1 LIASLAR
8 KAFRYEGFGYDVMS
22 LLLQILVDALLLGGV
37 YTLMAVGLSLAF
49 GVTRII
55 NFAHGEVLM
64 FGAYAAFFAF
74 AGLKLDPLLSLP
86 FVAVLGAAGGYLL
99 FKSSIERILDDAGIN
114 QVLLTFGI
122 GLVLQNVAVILW
134 TGDERSAIPSYAF
147 DSWFLS
153 DDVVVAK
160 GRLIAFGIAAAFMLA
175 LLAWLRWSELGRA
188 TRAVSQNR
196 AAASLMGIN
205 VHAIYALSF
214 ALSSAFGAATGA
226 IMSFLLPI
234 TPFMGFPILVKAFAI
249 IILGGLDSIIGT
261 VLGAFFLAITETA
274 IAYLVPDGIG
284 WAEGVAFFLLVLM
297 LIVRPTGILGS
308 AERDA

>member
-1 LIASLAR
+1 MASLA
-8 KAFRYEGFGYDVMS
+8 
-22 LLLQILVDALLLGGV
+22 LQILVDSLLLGGV

-55 NFAHGEVLM
+55 NFAHGDVVM
-64 FGAYAAFFAF
+64 YGAYAAFFAF
-74 AGLKLDPLLSLP
+74 AGLNIDPLVSLL
-86 FVAVLGAAGGYLL
+86 FVAVLGAIGGYLL
-99 FKSSIERILDDAGIN
+99 FRFTLNRILDAVGIN

-134 TGDERSAIPSYAF
+134 TGDERSTTPQYAF
-147 DSWFLS
+147 DSWFLT

-160 GRLIAFGIAAAFMLA
+160 GRLIAFGLAAIFIVA

-205 VHAIYALSF
+205 VRAMYGLSF
-214 ALSSAFGAATGA
+214 ALSTALGTATGA

-234 TPFMGFPILVKAFAI
+234 APFMGFPILVKAFAI
-249 IILGGLDSIIGT
+249 IILGGMDSIIGT
-261 VLGAFFLAITETA
+261 VIGAFFLAIAETT
-274 IAYLVPDGIG
+274 IAYLVPQGIG
-284 WAEGVAFFLLVLM
+284 WAEGVAFFLLVMM
-297 LIVRPTGILGS
+297 LVVRPNGILGTVG
-308 AERDA
+308 RDA

>member
-1 LIASLAR
+1 MLGLT
-8 KAFRYEGFGYDVMS
+8 
-22 LLLQILVDALLLGGV
+22 LQILVDSLLLGGV

-55 NFAHGEVLM
+55 NFAHGDIVM
-64 FGAYAAFFAF
+64 YGAYAAFFAF
-74 AGLKLDPLLSLP
+74 IGLNIDPLVSLLL
-86 FVAVLGAAGGYLL
+86 VAVLGGIGGYLL
-99 FKSSIERILDDAGIN
+99 FKLTLNRILDSASIN

-134 TGDERSAIPSYAF
+134 TGDERSTTPSYAF
-147 DSWFLS
+147 DSWFLT
-153 DDVVVAK
+153 DDVIIAK
-160 GRLIAFGIAAAFMLA
+160 GRLIAFVLAAAFVGL

-205 VHAIYALSF
+205 VRAMYALSF
-214 ALSSAFGAATGA
+214 GLSSALGTATGA

-249 IILGGLDSIIGT
+249 IILGGLDSVIGT
-261 VLGAFFLAITETA
+261 VIGAFFLATAETT
-274 IAYLVPDGIG
+274 IGYLVPQGIG
-284 WAEGVAFFLLVLM
+284 WAEGVAFFLLVM
-297 LIVRPTGILGS
+297 VLIARPTGILGTVGRE
-308 AERDA
+308 A

>member
-1 LIASLAR
+1 MASLV
-8 KAFRYEGFGYDVMS
+8 F
-22 LLLQILVDALLLGGV
+22 QIMVDSLLLGGV

-55 NFAHGEVLM
+55 NFAHGDVVM
-64 FGAYAAFFAF
+64 YGAYAAFFAF
-74 AGLKLDPLLSLP
+74 VELNIDPLLSLL
-86 FVAVLGAAGGYLL
+86 FVAVLGGIGGYLL
-99 FKSSIERILDDAGIN
+99 FKLTLDRILDAASIN
-114 QVLLTFGI
+114 QVLLTFGL

-134 TGDERSAIPSYAF
+134 TGDERSTTPSYAF

-153 DDVVVAK
+153 DDVVIAK
-160 GRLIAFGIAAAFMLA
+160 GRLIAFGLAIAFVVL

-205 VHAIYALSF
+205 VRAMYGLSF
-214 ALSSAFGAATGA
+214 ALSTAFGTATGA

-249 IILGGLDSIIGT
+249 IILGGLDSIVGT
-261 VLGAFFLAITETA
+261 VIGAFFLATAETT
-274 IAYLVPDGIG
+274 IAYVVPQGIG
-284 WAEGVAFFLLVLM
+284 WAEGVAFFLLVM
-297 LIVRPTGILGS
+297 VLIARPNGILGTVG
-308 AERDA
+308 RDA

>member
-1 LIASLAR
+1 MDLR
-8 KAFRYEGFGYDVMS
+8 FRSWSIPFYWEE
-22 LLLQILVDALLLGGV
+22 V

-55 NFAHGEVLM
+55 NFAHGDIVM
-64 FGAYAAFFAF
+64 YGAYAAFFAF
-74 AGLKLDPLLSLP
+74 VGLNIDPLVSLLL
-86 FVAVLGAAGGYLL
+86 VAMLGGIGGYLL
-99 FKSSIERILDDAGIN
+99 FKVTLDRILDSASIN

-134 TGDERSAIPSYAF
+134 TGDDRSTTPSYAF
-147 DSWFLS
+147 DSWFLT
-153 DDVVVAK
+153 DDVIIAK
-160 GRLIAFGIAAAFMLA
+160 GRLIAFVLAAAFVGL

-205 VHAIYALSF
+205 VRAMYALSF
-214 ALSSAFGAATGA
+214 GLSSALGTATGA

-249 IILGGLDSIIGT
+249 IILGGLDSVIGT
-261 VLGAFFLAITETA
+261 VIGAFFLATAETTVG
-274 IAYLVPDGIG
+274 YLVPQGIG
-284 WAEGVAFFLLVLM
+284 WAEGVAFFLLVM
-297 LIVRPTGILGS
+297 VLIAKPTGILGTVGRE
-308 AERDA
+308 A

>member
-1 LIASLAR
+1 MASLV
-8 KAFRYEGFGYDVMS
+8 F
-22 LLLQILVDALLLGGV
+22 QIMVDSLLLGGV

-55 NFAHGEVLM
+55 NFAHGDIVM
-64 FGAYAAFFAF
+64 YGAYAAFFAF
-74 AGLKLDPLLSLP
+74 VGLNVDPLLSLL
-86 FVAVLGAAGGYLL
+86 FVAVLGGISGYLL
-99 FKSSIERILDDAGIN
+99 FKLTLDRILDAASIN
-114 QVLLTFGI
+114 QVLLTFGL

-134 TGDERSAIPSYAF
+134 TGDERSTTPSYAF
-147 DSWFLS
+147 DSWFIS

-160 GRLIAFGIAAAFMLA
+160 GRLIAFGLAIAFVVL

-205 VHAIYALSF
+205 VRAMYGLSF
-214 ALSSAFGAATGA
+214 ALSSAFGTATGA
-226 IMSFLLPI
+226 IMSFLLPV

-261 VLGAFFLAITETA
+261 VIGAFFLATAETT
-274 IAYLVPDGIG
+274 IAYVVPQGIG
-284 WAEGVAFFLLVLM
+284 WAEGVAFFLLVM
-297 LIVRPTGILGS
+297 VLIARPNGILGTVGRE
-308 AERDA
+308 A

>member
-1 LIASLAR
+1 MASSMA
-8 KAFRYEGFGYDVMS
+8 S

-37 YTLMAVGLSLAF
+37 YTLMAVGLSLSF

-55 NFAHGEVLM
+55 NFAHGDVVM
-64 FGAYAAFFAF
+64 YGSYAAFFAF
-74 AGLKLDPLLSLP
+74 SGLNIDPLLSLP
-86 FVAVLGAAGGYLL
+86 AVAILGAVGGYLL
-99 FKSSIERILDDAGIN
+99 FKFSIDRILEDVSIN
-114 QVLLTFGI
+114 QVLLTFGL
-122 GLVLQNVAVILW
+122 GLILQNVAVILW
-134 TGDERSAIPSYAF
+134 TGDERSTTPFYAF
-147 DSWFLS
+147 QSWFLS
-153 DDVVVAK
+153 DDVVVAN
-160 GRLIAFGIAAAFMLA
+160 GRLIAFGLAAAFMAL

-205 VHAIYALSF
+205 VRAIYGLSF

-249 IILGGLDSIIGT
+249 IILGGLDSILGT
-261 VLGAFFLAITETA
+261 VIGAFFLAIAETA
-274 IAYLVPDGIG
+274 IAYLVPQGIG

-297 LIVRPTGILGS
+297 LIVRPAGILGTVG
-308 AERDA
+308 RDA

>member
-1 LIASLAR
+1 MLGLT
-8 KAFRYEGFGYDVMS
+8 
-22 LLLQILVDALLLGGV
+22 LQILVDSLLLGGV

-55 NFAHGEVLM
+55 NFAHGDIVM
-64 FGAYAAFFAF
+64 YGAYAAFFAF
-74 AGLKLDPLLSLP
+74 VGLHIDPLISLLL
-86 FVAVLGAAGGYLL
+86 VAVLGGIGGYLL
-99 FKSSIERILDDAGIN
+99 FKLTLNRILESAGIN

-134 TGDERSAIPSYAF
+134 TGDERSTTPSYAF
-147 DSWFLS
+147 DSWFLT
-153 DDVVVAK
+153 DDVIVAK
-160 GRLIAFGIAAAFMLA
+160 GRLIAFALAALFVTA

-205 VHAIYALSF
+205 VRAMYALSF
-214 ALSSAFGAATGA
+214 GLSSGLGTATGA

-249 IILGGLDSIIGT
+249 IILGGLDSVIGT
-261 VLGAFFLAITETA
+261 VIGAFFLATAETT
-274 IAYLVPDGIG
+274 IGYLIPQGIG
-284 WAEGVAFFLLVLM
+284 WAEGVAFFLLVLV
-297 LIVRPTGILGS
+297 LIARPTGILGTVGRE
-308 AERDA
+308 A

>member
-1 LIASLAR
+1 MVSLI
-8 KAFRYEGFGYDVMS
+8 F
-22 LLLQILVDALLLGGV
+22 QIMVDSLLLGGV

-55 NFAHGEVLM
+55 NFAHGDVVTY
-64 FGAYAAFFAF
+64 GAYAAFFAF
-74 AGLKLDPLLSLP
+74 VGLNVDPLLSLL
-86 FVAVLGAAGGYLL
+86 FVAVLGAIGGYLL
-99 FKSSIERILDDAGIN
+99 FKHTLDRVLDAPGIN
-114 QVLLTFGI
+114 QVLLTFGL

-134 TGDERSAIPSYAF
+134 TGDERSTTPSYAF

-153 DDVVVAK
+153 DEIVVAK
-160 GRLIAFGIAAAFMLA
+160 GRLIAFGLAVAFVLL

-205 VHAIYALSF
+205 VRAMYALSF
-214 ALSSAFGAATGA
+214 GLSSAFGTATGA

-249 IILGGLDSIIGT
+249 IILGGLDSIVGT
-261 VLGAFFLAITETA
+261 VIGAFFLATAETT
-274 IAYLVPDGIG
+274 IAYVVPQGIG
-284 WAEGVAFFLLVLM
+284 WAEGVAFFLLVIV
-297 LIVRPTGILGS
+297 LIVRPTGILGTVG
-308 AERDA
+308 RDA

>member
-1 LIASLAR
+1 MASL
-8 KAFRYEGFGYDVMS
+8 V
-22 LLLQILVDALLLGGV
+22 LQIMVDSLLLGGV

-55 NFAHGEVLM
+55 NFAHGDIVM
-64 FGAYAAFFAF
+64 YGAYAAFFAF
-74 AGLKLDPLLSLP
+74 VGLHVDPLLSLL
-86 FVAVLGAAGGYLL
+86 FVAVLGGVGGYML
-99 FKSSIERILDDAGIN
+99 FKLTLDRILDAVSIN

-134 TGDERSAIPSYAF
+134 TGDERSTTPSYAF

-160 GRLIAFGIAAAFMLA
+160 GRLIAFGLAVAFVVL

-205 VHAIYALSF
+205 VRAMYALSF
-214 ALSSAFGAATGA
+214 ALSSAFGTATGA

-261 VLGAFFLAITETA
+261 VIGAFFLATAETT
-274 IAYLVPDGIG
+274 IAYLVPQGIG
-284 WAEGVAFFLLVLM
+284 WAEGVAFFLLVM
-297 LIVRPTGILGS
+297 VLIARPTGILGTVG
-308 AERDA
+308 RDA

>member
-1 LIASLAR
+1 MLGLT
-8 KAFRYEGFGYDVMS
+8 
-22 LLLQILVDALLLGGV
+22 LQISVDSLLLGGV

-55 NFAHGEVLM
+55 NFAHGDIVM
-64 FGAYAAFFAF
+64 YGAYAAFFAF
-74 AGLKLDPLLSLP
+74 VGLNVDPLLSLLL
-86 FVAVLGAAGGYLL
+86 VAALGGIGGYLL
-99 FKSSIERILDDAGIN
+99 FKLTLNRIIESAGIN

-134 TGDERSAIPSYAF
+134 TGDERSTTPSYAF
-147 DSWFLS
+147 DSWFLT
-153 DDVVVAK
+153 DDVIVAK
-160 GRLIAFGIAAAFMLA
+160 GRLIAFILAAVFVVL

-205 VHAIYALSF
+205 VRAMYALSF
-214 ALSSAFGAATGA
+214 GLSSALGTATGA

-249 IILGGLDSIIGT
+249 IILGGLDSVIGT
-261 VLGAFFLAITETA
+261 VIGAFFLATAETT
-274 IAYLVPDGIG
+274 IGYLVPQGIG
-284 WAEGVAFFLLVLM
+284 WAEGVAFFLLVLV
-297 LIVRPTGILGS
+297 LIARPTGILGTVGRE
-308 AERDA
+308 A

>member
-1 LIASLAR
+1 MASLI
-8 KAFRYEGFGYDVMS
+8 F
-22 LLLQILVDALLLGGV
+22 QIMVDSLLLGGV

-55 NFAHGEVLM
+55 NFAHGDVVM
-64 FGAYAAFFAF
+64 YGAYAAFFAF
-74 AGLKLDPLLSLP
+74 VGLNVDPLLSLV
-86 FVAVLGAAGGYLL
+86 FVAVLGGIGGYLL
-99 FKSSIERILDDAGIN
+99 FKLTLDRILDAAGIN
-114 QVLLTFGI
+114 QVLLTFGL

-134 TGDERSAIPSYAF
+134 TGDERSTTPSYAF

-160 GRLIAFGIAAAFMLA
+160 GRLIAFGLAIAFVVL

-205 VHAIYALSF
+205 VRAMYGLSF
-214 ALSSAFGAATGA
+214 ALSTAFGTATGA

-249 IILGGLDSIIGT
+249 IILGGLDSIVGT
-261 VLGAFFLAITETA
+261 VIGAFFLATAETT
-274 IAYLVPDGIG
+274 IAYVVPQGIG
-284 WAEGVAFFLLVLM
+284 WAEGVAFFLLVM
-297 LIVRPTGILGS
+297 VLIARPNGILGTVG
-308 AERDA
+308 RDA